1 MFSSKKEASLARYR
15 IALTSAGDSSIVR
28 VQDSNGQPETS
39 GNAERILKLLA
50 NELR

>member
-1 MFSSKKEASLARYR
+1 M
-15 IALTSAGDSSIVR
+15 VR
-28 VQDSNGQPETS
+28 VQNANGQPETS